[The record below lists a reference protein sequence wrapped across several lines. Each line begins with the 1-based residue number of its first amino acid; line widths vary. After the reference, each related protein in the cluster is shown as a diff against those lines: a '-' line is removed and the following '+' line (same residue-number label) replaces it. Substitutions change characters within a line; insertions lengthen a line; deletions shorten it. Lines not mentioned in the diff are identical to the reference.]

1 MNIRNRL
8 RKLETE
14 VIDDSTVCACYPQVR
29 TELWIA
35 DLGEDSNTSEPK
47 FNGEPVPDICPDCGK
62 TVEKNKITIQLCD
75 QTTPT
80 RFPDEWNKNRNK

>member
-35 DLGEDSNTSEPK
+35 DLSEKSESSEPVLM
-47 FNGEPVPDICPDCGK
+47 GEAAPDTCPDCGRPI
-62 TVEKNKITIQLCD
+62 EKHKIIIQGCD
-75 QTTPT
+75 HTTPE
-80 RFPDEWNKNRNK
+80 RFPEEWDKRNK